1 MEASHACDE
10 GLANTSLFCDRPKT
24 GQVERRTV
32 ASGDVRIHPRHRR
45 RKEDHLPVLAHSLH
59 GNSPLAEHRPL
70 TMFEHFHASYD
81 RGSANARA
89 DDLAADASFLP
100 ICPVPSE

>member
-45 RKEDHLPVLAHSLH
+45 RERRSPSGV
-59 GNSPLAEHRPL
+59 GPLASRQ
-70 TMFEHFHASYD
+70 FAA
-81 RGSANARA
+81 GRA
-89 DDLAADASFLP
+89 QAAHN
-100 ICPVPSE
+100 V